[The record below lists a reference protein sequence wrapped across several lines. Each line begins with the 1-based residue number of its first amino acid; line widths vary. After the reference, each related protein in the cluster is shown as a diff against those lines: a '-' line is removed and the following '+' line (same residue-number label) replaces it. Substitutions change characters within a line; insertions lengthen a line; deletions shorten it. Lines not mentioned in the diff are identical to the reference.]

1 MAPNRS
7 LAEKLG
13 LKEGIKAAIFN
24 PPENYGT
31 TLGEQPR
38 TISISG
44 ELNASFD
51 LIQFFTKS
59 EKELEDRFPELE
71 RRLSEK
77 GMLWISW
84 PKSLSKA
91 VVGLNEDIV
100 RGIGLKHNLV
110 DVKVI
115 AVDGVWSG
123 LKFVHRRSQ
132 ERR

>member
-1 MAPNRS
+1 MQR
-7 LAEKLG
+7 
-13 LKEGIKAAIFN
+13 
-24 PPENYGT
+24 
-31 TLGEQPR
+31 Q
-38 TISISG
+38 
-44 ELNASFD
+44 
-51 LIQFFTKS
+51 
-59 EKELEDRFPELE
+59 
-71 RRLSEK
+71 LSEK

-115 AVDGVWSG
+115 AVDGVLVG

-132 ERR
+132 ERVTESVESIPVWLTRTLGFWR